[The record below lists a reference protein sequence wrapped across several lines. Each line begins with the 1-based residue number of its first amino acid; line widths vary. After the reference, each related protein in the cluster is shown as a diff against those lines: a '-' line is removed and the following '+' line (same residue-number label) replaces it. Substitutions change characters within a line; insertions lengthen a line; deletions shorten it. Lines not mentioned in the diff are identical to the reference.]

1 MKKSTT
7 QMTKSEL
14 IQLVREQKQI
24 ITELENQILDLKNDQ
39 IGASVLVA
47 DTTANDLI
55 KSLISRI
62 KYLEKN
68 QDENE

>member
-24 ITELENQILDLKNDQ
+24 IAGLENQVLDLKNDQ

-47 DTTANDLI
+47 DTTINDLI

-62 KYLEKN
+62 KYLESN